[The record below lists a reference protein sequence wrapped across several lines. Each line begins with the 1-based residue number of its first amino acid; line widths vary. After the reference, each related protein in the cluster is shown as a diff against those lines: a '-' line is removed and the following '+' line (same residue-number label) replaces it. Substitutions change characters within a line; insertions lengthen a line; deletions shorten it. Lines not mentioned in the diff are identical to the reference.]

1 MRDHAQ
7 LDVLHEVS
15 PQFNRHDLD
24 AIMSDP
30 PMRRIA
36 AVRLATRYLTPATEG
51 FLAFLVEATA
61 DYTDPPAT

>member
-1 MRDHAQ
+1 
-7 LDVLHEVS
+7 
-15 PQFNRHDLD
+15 
-24 AIMSDP
+24 MSDP